1 MCIRDRHITINDN
14 QGNVFEIDASPAD
27 ADGNAFTPGQTYDV
41 VIDVSYA
48 NNVYT
53 LSCIVDGVTTDS
65 ATLSSIPILNTIQPL
80 YISSPLYDA
89 AAVTLL
95 NGWASRAR
103 GKTPPGEEP
112 PWSARNY
119 VPYWSQII
127 SKEAQR
133 GAAEEIV
140 SRVREEVAAREATRA
155 RSG

>member
-1 MCIRDRHITINDN
+1 MQPCI
-14 QGNVFEIDASPAD
+14 FEIFGGFDE
-27 ADGNAFTPGQTYDV
+27 G
-41 VIDVSYA
+41 
-48 NNVYT
+48 
-53 LSCIVDGVTTDS
+53 
-65 ATLSSIPILNTIQPL
+65 
-80 YISSPLYDA
+80 
-89 AAVTLL
+89 AVKLL
-95 NGWASRAR
+95 NEWGSRAR

-133 GAAEEIV
+133 GAAEENV